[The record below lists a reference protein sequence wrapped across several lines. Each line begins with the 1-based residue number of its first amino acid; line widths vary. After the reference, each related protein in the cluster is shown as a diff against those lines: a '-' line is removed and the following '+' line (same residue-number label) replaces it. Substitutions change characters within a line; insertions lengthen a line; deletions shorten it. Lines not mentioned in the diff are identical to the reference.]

1 MYNMKNLDK
10 WINNYIKNVNLDEI
24 EWIKLNATELDSFL
38 EDNYLDKEEWEY
50 VHDENANSLYPTLLG
65 MNYLNINSPINDKE
79 YSFLLGIVDNC
90 IGKKTIVA
98 ATIYL
103 DEHLIF
109 TDQEKPVTYIST
121 MEVNS
126 FFRKRGIFKKMCE
139 MLINFVNHNQHIV
152 TTKQT
157 ETGLMCKT
165 FDTLQR
171 TLISNGFMNSI
182 FEDNYGMIKSE
193 LHDIICAKGK
203 VLKK

>member
-1 MYNMKNLDK
+1 MKNLDK

-24 EWIKLNATELDSFL
+24 EWIKLNTTELDSFL

-50 VHDENANSLYPTLLG
+50 VHDDNANSLYPTLLG

-79 YSFLLGIVDNC
+79 YSFLLGIVDNN

-109 TDQEKPVTYIST
+109 TDQDRPVTYIST

-126 FFRKRGIFKKMCE
+126 FLRKRGIFKKMCK
-139 MLINFVNHNQHIV
+139 MLINFVNPNQHIV

-157 ETGLMCKT
+157 EMGLVCKT
-165 FDTLQR
+165 FNTLSN
-171 TLISNGFMNSI
+171 TLIYNGFENYI
-182 FEDNYGMIKSE
+182 FEDNYGMIHSE
-193 LHDIICAKGK
+193 LHDIVCSKQK

>member
-1 MYNMKNLDK
+1 MENIHR

-24 EWIKLNATELDSFL
+24 EWIKFNATELDTFL

-79 YSFLLGIVDNC
+79 YSFLLGIVDNN

-109 TDQEKPVTYIST
+109 TDQERPVTYIST

-139 MLINFVNHNQHIV
+139 ILINFVNHNQHIV

-157 ETGLMCKT
+157 EMGLVCKT
-165 FDTLQR
+165 FNTLSN
-171 TLISNGFMNSI
+171 TLIYNGFENYI
-182 FEDNYGMIKSE
+182 FEDNYGMIHSE
-193 LHDIICAKGK
+193 LHDIVCSKQK

>member
-1 MYNMKNLDK
+1 MENIHR

-24 EWIKLNATELDSFL
+24 EWIKFNATELDTFL

-79 YSFLLGIVDNC
+79 YSFLLGIVDNN

-109 TDQEKPVTYIST
+109 TDQERPVTYIST

-139 MLINFVNHNQHIV
+139 MLINFVNPNQHIV

-157 ETGLMCKT
+157 EMGLMCKT
-165 FDTLQR
+165 FDTLQM
-171 TLISNGFMNSI
+171 TLISNGFINSI
-182 FEDNYGMIKSE
+182 FEDNNDMIHSE
-193 LHDIICAKGK
+193 LHDIICSKRKA
-203 VLKK
+203 LKKQ

>member
-1 MYNMKNLDK
+1 MENIHK
-10 WINNYIKNVNLDEI
+10 WINNYIKNINLDEI
-24 EWIKLNATELDSFL
+24 EWIMLNAAELDAFL

-65 MNYLNINSPINDKE
+65 MHYLNINSPINDKE
-79 YSFLLGIVDNC
+79 YSFLLGIVDNN

-109 TDQEKPVTYIST
+109 TDQDRPVTYIST

-139 MLINFVNHNQHIV
+139 MLINFVNPNQHIV

-157 ETGLMCKT
+157 EMGLMCKT

-171 TLISNGFMNSI
+171 TLISNGFINSI
-182 FEDNYGMIKSE
+182 FEDNNGMIHSE
-193 LHDIICAKGK
+193 LHDIICSKRK
-203 VLKK
+203 LLKK

>member
-1 MYNMKNLDK
+1 MENIHK
-10 WINNYIKNVNLDEI
+10 WINNYIKNINLDEI
-24 EWIKLNATELDSFL
+24 EWIMLNATELDAFL

-79 YSFLLGIVDNC
+79 YSFLLGIVNNN

-103 DEHLIF
+103 DEYFIF
-109 TDQEKPVTYIST
+109 TDQERPVTYIST

-139 MLINFVNHNQHIV
+139 ILINFVNPNQHIV

-157 ETGLMCKT
+157 EMGLMCKT

-171 TLISNGFMNSI
+171 ILISNSFMNSI
-182 FEDNYGMIKSE
+182 FEDNNGMIHSE
-193 LHDIICAKGK
+193 LHDIICSKRK

>member
-1 MYNMKNLDK
+1 MKNLDK
-10 WINNYIKNVNLDEI
+10 WVNNYIKNVNLDEI
-24 EWIKLNATELDSFL
+24 EWIKLNTTELDSFL

-65 MNYLNINSPINDKE
+65 MNYLNINSLINDKE
-79 YSFLLGIVDNC
+79 YSFLLGIVDNN

-109 TDQEKPVTYIST
+109 TDQDGPVTYIST

-126 FFRKRGIFKKMCE
+126 FLRKRGIFKKMCK
-139 MLINFVNHNQHIV
+139 MLINFVNPNQHIV

-157 ETGLMCKT
+157 EMGLVCKT
-165 FDTLQR
+165 FNTLSN
-171 TLISNGFMNSI
+171 TLIYNGFENYI
-182 FEDNYGMIKSE
+182 FEDNYGMIHSE
-193 LHDIICAKGK
+193 LHDIVCSKQK